1 MLLVCVLLITN
12 CASEDNSSNLNVQP
26 TAEAKSWFNNHEADY
41 NTSILQYI
49 GSLQWENA
57 IVSDGKD
64 GEVIEV
70 PFTLK
75 ENLSTSDE
83 KGKLYNDHHRLV
95 FIKNEP
101 NNFKMYYVQAF
112 TESESANISDKNYSY
127 YSIKDNFNGQI
138 FIQDLSSNKSNAF
151 QFKNGQKTQPSLTA
165 KWREEYYDYTF
176 IGYWSEGGTFSPIK
190 LLYCNGGSGSD
201 DGGPT
206 YGGGPIAGGG
216 GSGTKN
222 PTETTIIIITDPS
235 FSNNPCLA
243 SIFAKLGGSATFQKY
258 LSNFD
263 GNFSVANLKLSASST
278 ISNGVNAETS
288 PPSNYLIDISFNLNN
303 LNRPGLDVARTFMH
317 EMIHAEM
324 FRKLLSLSSVNGEI
338 DATKLNQMLTQHNYP
353 GLYDYYTRYGVNG
366 MQHEQMAAHYM
377 DTIISFLRGYDS
389 GLTQSQYE
397 AIAWAGLKGTASWN
411 ALSEA
416 KKQSITS
423 TYNSWLSTGS
433 TQCN

>member
-12 CASEDNSSNLNVQP
+12 CASEDNSSNLNIQP
-26 TAEAKSWFNNHEADY
+26 TGEAKNWFNDHKSEY
-41 NTSILQYI
+41 NTSILQHI
-49 GSLQWENA
+49 SKLQWENA
-57 IVSDGKD
+57 IVSNGKD

-83 KGKLYNDHHRLV
+83 NGTLYNDHHRLM

-101 NNFKMYYVQAF
+101 NNFKMYYVQIF

-127 YSIKDNFNGQI
+127 YSVKDNFNGQI
-138 FIQDLSSNKSNAF
+138 FIQDLSTNKSSAF
-151 QFKNGQKTQPSLTA
+151 KFKNDQKVQPSLTA
-165 KWREEYYDYTF
+165 KWREENLDCTF
-176 IGYWSEGGTFSPIK
+176 LGWWNGDGSFTPIK
-190 LLYCNGGSGSD
+190 LLYCDGGGFD
-201 DGGPT
+201 DGEPHPQ
-206 YGGGPIAGGG
+206 YGGGGGAG
-216 GSGTKN
+216 TTN
-222 PTETTIIIITDPS
+222 PSETTIIIITDPS

-243 SIFAKLGGSATFQKY
+243 SVFAKLGGSATFQKY

-278 ISNGVNAETS
+278 MSNGVNAETS

-338 DATKLNQMLTQHNYP
+338 DVTKLNQMLTQHNYP

-366 MQHEQMAAHYM
+366 MQHEQMAAHYI
-377 DTIISFLRGYDS
+377 DTIISFLKGYDS

-411 ALSEA
+411 ALTEA